1 MDDRGS
7 GPMIAGDDEPAGTS
21 AEQSDGPPLTDTVP
35 DAEQESLTDPL
46 PDAEQESV
54 TDPLPAA
61 EHEPVTDPLL
71 DAEQELARLR
81 AEVERLRS
89 MAARQAPPP
98 GGRRRGRRAARWTA
112 ATAFLVI
119 GCLLLP
125 VAAIALWAKAV
136 VFDTDRY
143 VASVAPLASDP
154 AVQDAVA
161 ARITDE
167 VFAAL
172 NINDLTGRAIDALV
186 KQGAPTELTA
196 LQQPIVNGIHSF
208 AYTQVRK
215 VVGSDAFAQA
225 WEQANRA
232 AHAGLVDALK
242 GKQGGA
248 IEFAN
253 GTVSVNLGP
262 FIASIKPQLV
272 AAGIPLADRIPTVNI
287 SFPIVHSDELP
298 RIQRAA
304 ALLDTLAVPVAILA
318 FLLLAVAVWV
328 APKRRRM
335 LSIVGFGFA
344 IALLALLGALSL
356 GRTYYLGHLPPNSM
370 PEAAAA
376 VWDAFMQQFTVR
388 LQTAVLVAL
397 VLALGA
403 WVSGPGRFASALR
416 SAAGRLVTAIRVGG
430 LRVGWRGNAV
440 DRWVAAH
447 VTALRVAALAV
458 IVGIYLLWDRPTGE
472 VVIWL
477 TVALLALLAVIE
489 LFSKG
494 ADLPVTDPG
503 PSAVDAALPAG

>member
-7 GPMIAGDDEPAGTS
+7 GPMMAGDDAPAGTS
-21 AEQSDGPPLTDTVP
+21 AEQSDGPPLTDP
-35 DAEQESLTDPL
+35 LLDAEK
-46 PDAEQESV
+46 
-54 TDPLPAA
+54 
-61 EHEPVTDPLL
+61 DPLL
-71 DAEQELARLR
+71 DAEQELARLK
-81 AEVERLRS
+81 AENERLRLL
-89 MAARQAPPP
+89 AAAQAPPP

-112 ATAFLVI
+112 ASAFLLV

-125 VAAIALWAKAV
+125 VAAIALWARTV

-196 LQQPIVNGIHSF
+196 LQQPIVNGIRSF

-225 WEQANRA
+225 WEEANRA

-242 GKQGGA
+242 GNKGGA

-272 AAGIPLADRIPTVNI
+272 AAGIPLADRIPAVNI
-287 SFPIVHSDELP
+287 SFPIVHSDDLP

-318 FLLLAVAVWV
+318 FVLLAVAVWV

-335 LSIVGFGFA
+335 LSIVGFGIV

-388 LQTAVLVAL
+388 LQTAVLVGL

-403 WVSGPGRFASALR
+403 WASGPGRFASALR
-416 SAAGRLVTAIRVGG
+416 TGAGRLITAIRVRAVR
-430 LRVGWRGNAV
+430 LGWPGNAA

-489 LFSKG
+489 LFRKG
-494 ADLPVTDPG
+494 ADLPITDPG
-503 PSAVDAALPAG
+503 PSAVDAALPAEPAG